1 MKPSLGTME
10 IFKNNTWNKLCTP
23 NWNEAE
29 NILTC
34 MAMGYFGN
42 SLYDNAWY
50 NDHNTSNATI
60 RRNCSSLTNCISRKK
75 EKVQLCKGIF
85 HVKCLC
91 YASFI
96 TAFPFNFSV
105 TTGMS
110 VKPLEDTNT
119 QACASPNHERCTKIM
134 TLQTLSMANSNI
146 QRSNFS

>member
-23 NWNEAE
+23 NWNEHE

-34 MAMGYFGN
+34 MAMGYFEN
-42 SLYDNAWY
+42 SPYDNAWY
-50 NDHNTSNATI
+50 NGHNTSNATI
-60 RRNCSSLTNCISRKK
+60 RRNCSSLTNCISREK
-75 EKVQLCKGIF
+75 EKLQLCKGIF

-110 VKPLEDTNT
+110 VKLEDTST
-119 QACASPNHERCTKIM
+119 QACASPNRERCTKIM
-134 TLQTLSMANSNI
+134 TLQTLPIANSDI
-146 QRSNFS
+146 QRVNFS